1 MTSLPTRLQALPS
14 TVWTANTQAW
24 LRTLV
29 IVFGTGFILYTSAL
43 ITWRI
48 IPEPEAP
55 STVTRAQTTQVVQSN
70 NNNTN
75 LSVLLAQNIFGEP
88 SSAPVVIET
97 DISDAPE
104 TKLNLTLTGVVA
116 STNDQDGAAIIARS
130 NRQATYGIGDK
141 IDGTRATLHRVF
153 ADRVIIS
160 NQGSKETLMLDGVE
174 FTKASQAQVVSPP
187 TRTAPAAP
195 EKAVVNADVVASL
208 RQNPTKF
215 TDFIAINPAR
225 QNGQVTG
232 YRVSPGKDAAFFKQV
247 GLQNGDVITKI
258 NGLDLTDQR
267 SAMRAMQSLRQANE
281 LSLTLLRNGQPQTL
295 TLTLPAQ

>member
-1 MTSLPTRLQALPS
+1 
-14 TVWTANTQAW
+14 VWTAHTQAW
-24 LRTLV
+24 LRALV
-29 IVFGTGFILYTSAL
+29 IVFGSGFILYTCAH
-43 ITWRI
+43 IMWRI

-55 STVTRAQTTQVVQSN
+55 STVTQVQTATVTKSD

-75 LSVLLAQNIFGEP
+75 LAVLLAQNIFGEP
-88 SSAPVVIET
+88 NSAPVVVET

-116 STNDQDGAAIIARS
+116 STQDQDGAAIIARN

-174 FTKASQAQVVSPP
+174 FTKASQAQVA
-187 TRTAPAAP
+187 TAAPKPAAAVP
-195 EKAVVNADVVASL
+195 NEAVVNADVVAAL

-232 YRVSPGKDAAFFKQV
+232 YRVSPGKDAALFQQV
-247 GLQNGDVITKI
+247 GLQNGDVIVEL

-267 SAMRAMQSLRQANE
+267 AAMRAMQSLRQANE
-281 LSLTLLRNGQPQTL
+281 LSLTLLRNGQSQTL
-295 TLTLPAQ
+295 TLTLPSQ